1 MTFKVFIDSDIILDV
16 LAKREPFYAS
26 AALLFS
32 LIEKRKID
40 GYTSPIV
47 FSNVHYVL
55 RKRVSKKITLE
66 SLRYLKTLIQILP
79 LDNRAIELALDSEFN
94 DFEDAIQYFCAE
106 QNSIKYII
114 TRNKIDYKKA
124 KITILT
130 AKEFLSML
138 KTLGNS

>member
-16 LAKREPFYAS
+16 LAKREPFYEP

-32 LIEKRKID
+32 LIEKGKLA
-40 GYTSPIV
+40 GYTSPVI
-47 FSNVHYVL
+47 FSNIYYVL
-55 RKRVSKKITLE
+55 HKRVSKKITTE

-106 QNSIKYII
+106 QNSINYII

-124 KITILT
+124 KINILT
-130 AKEFLSML
+130 AKEFLAML
-138 KTLGNS
+138 KTISNN